1 MSIISKSFVADNL
14 RFAIGNMGT
23 TLTAVKPTNGET
35 YQANKQG
42 MEAAFEV
49 FENGREV
56 TIDTKFYIVKDDY
69 TDLPTKGMTLTDGT
83 IIYKVIN
90 LSTDAIGA
98 TLHMEFSSSTQ
109 R

>member
-56 TIDTKFYIVKDDY
+56 TIDTKVLHRKRRLHRPADQGDD
-69 TDLPTKGMTLTDGT
+69 THGRHDHLQSNKPQ
-83 IIYKVIN
+83 
-90 LSTDAIGA
+90 
-98 TLHMEFSSSTQ
+98 H
-109 R
+109 